1 MYEERILHEFPQ
13 QFQGRDAITILV
25 RALARQLDELYQVF
39 DGLKR
44 LRSVDTAQGAQLDG
58 AGDIAVLTRS
68 DAMRLI
74 RGAIT
79 YDIID
84 DEHYRHYIRYKILK
98 NTSTCTYYDII
109 AAIQMLWGAEDIE
122 YYEDPAEPATMTIT
136 FPEPDGA
143 VMLDDI
149 PPIKAAGV
157 GIHIRATSEIKVS
170 QNLYAG
176 SVFRTLEKVR
186 FHPVQREPRASQSLY
201 AGSGAMLK
209 ERVQVQPLTAPVG
222 QGQKTYAGGAAV
234 LYERVLI
241 GKGGGTS

>member
-1 MYEERILHEFPQ
+1 MYEERILQEFPQ
-13 QFQGRDAITILV
+13 QFQSRQTISILV

-39 DGLKR
+39 DGLMR
-44 LRSVDTAQGAQLDG
+44 MRSVDTAQGAQLDG
-58 AGDIAVLTRS
+58 AGDIVVLSRS

-74 RGAIT
+74 KGAIT

-122 YYEDPAEPATMTIT
+122 YYENPMEPATMTIT

-143 VMLDDI
+143 VELDDI

-157 GIHIRATSEIKVS
+157 GVHIRATSRVKVN

-176 SVFRTLEKVR
+176 SVFRTLEQVR
-186 FHPVQREPRASQSLY
+186 FHPAERKPKIRQTLYNGCRAMLMERMRVQPRAAP
-201 AGSGAMLK
+201 AGHH
-209 ERVQVQPLTAPVG
+209 
-222 QGQKTYAGGAAV
+222 QKIYAGGAAM
-234 LYERVLI
+234 LYERISI
-241 GKGGGTS
+241 GKGGNFA

>member
-13 QFQGRDAITILV
+13 QFQDRQTIAILV

-39 DGLKR
+39 DGLMWM
-44 LRSVDTAQGAQLDG
+44 RSVDTAQGAQLDG
-58 AGDIAVLTRS
+58 AGDIVVLSRS

-74 RGAIT
+74 KGAIT

-122 YYEDPAEPATMTIT
+122 YYENPMEPATMTIT

-143 VMLDDI
+143 VELDDI

-157 GIHIRATSEIKVS
+157 GVHIRATSKIKVN
-170 QNLYAG
+170 QNLYVG
-176 SVFRTLEKVR
+176 SVLRTLEKVR
-186 FHPVQREPRASQSLY
+186 FHPAERKPKIRQTLYNGCRAMLMERMRVQPRAAP
-201 AGSGAMLK
+201 AGHH
-209 ERVQVQPLTAPVG
+209 
-222 QGQKTYAGGAAV
+222 QKIYAGGAAM
-234 LYERVLI
+234 LYERISI
-241 GKGGGTS
+241 GKGGNFA

>member
-1 MYEERILHEFPQ
+1 MYEKRILGEFPQ
-13 QFQGRDAITILV
+13 QFQDRPVIAALV
-25 RALARQLDELYQVF
+25 RAFARQLDELYQVF
-39 DGLKR
+39 DDLMR
-44 LRSVDTAQGAQLDG
+44 MRSVDTAQGAQLDG
-58 AGDIAVLTRS
+58 AGDIVVLSRS

-74 RGAIT
+74 KGAIT

-122 YYEDPAEPATMTIT
+122 YYENPMEPATMTIT

-143 VMLDDI
+143 VELDDI

-157 GIHIRATSEIKVS
+157 GVHIRATSRVKVN

-176 SVFRTLEKVR
+176 SVFRTLEQVR
-186 FHPVQREPRASQSLY
+186 FHPAEQKPKIRQTLYSGCRAMLMERIRVQPRA
-201 AGSGAMLK
+201 
-209 ERVQVQPLTAPVG
+209 APVEHH
-222 QGQKTYAGGAAV
+222 QKIYAGGAAM
-234 LYERVLI
+234 LYERVSI
-241 GKGGGTS
+241 GKGGGFS